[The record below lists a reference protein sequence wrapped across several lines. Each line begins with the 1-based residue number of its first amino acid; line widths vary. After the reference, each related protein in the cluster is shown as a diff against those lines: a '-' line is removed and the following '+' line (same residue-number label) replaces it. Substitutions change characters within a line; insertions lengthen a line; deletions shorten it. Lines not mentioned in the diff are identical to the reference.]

1 MMEEVLND
9 YKIKSGDIVRLRQSN
24 PYCRSGK
31 YAVLSLDDTVC
42 LARTKKHHGDRIISS
57 DFIYLTINDL
67 GFFKRTK
74 NRIRPIF

>member
-1 MMEEVLND
+1 MEEILND
-9 YKIKSGDIVRLRQSN
+9 YKIKSGDILRLRQGN

-42 LARTKKHHGDRIISS
+42 LARTKKHHGDRIVSS
-57 DFIYLTINDL
+57 DFVYLTINDL

>member
-1 MMEEVLND
+1 VEEILND
-9 YKIKSGDIVRLRQSN
+9 YKIKSGDILRLRQSN

-42 LARTKKHHGDRIISS
+42 LARTKKHHGDRIVSS
-57 DFIYLTINDL
+57 DFVYLTINDL

>member
-1 MMEEVLND
+1 MEEILND
-9 YKIKSGDIVRLRQSN
+9 YKIKSGDILRLRQSN
-24 PYCRSGK
+24 PYCKSGK

-42 LARTKKHHGDRIISS
+42 LARTRKHHGDRIVSS
-57 DFIYLTINDL
+57 DFVYLTLNDL

>member
-1 MMEEVLND
+1 MEEITNA
-9 YKIKSGDIVRLRQSN
+9 YKIKSGDVLRLRQNN
-24 PYCRSGK
+24 PYCKSGK

-57 DFIYLTINDL
+57 DFVYVTINDL